1 VPPLASELAR
11 SSYPLRT
18 RTDRLIVVAAT
29 SCRQT
34 AAVRIKVLDPGL
46 VSDLAAFLR
55 AADFAVTETDSTEI
69 TVESPHGNNAA
80 ETRGDLSFRIATWCA
95 MHEGTTAELLD

>member
-1 VPPLASELAR
+1 M
-11 SSYPLRT
+11 
-18 RTDRLIVVAAT
+18 VAAT

-34 AAVRIKVLDPGL
+34 AAVRIRVLDPGL

-69 TVESPHGNNAA
+69 TVESPHGENAS
-80 ETRGDLSFRIATWCA
+80 ETRRDLSFRIATWCA